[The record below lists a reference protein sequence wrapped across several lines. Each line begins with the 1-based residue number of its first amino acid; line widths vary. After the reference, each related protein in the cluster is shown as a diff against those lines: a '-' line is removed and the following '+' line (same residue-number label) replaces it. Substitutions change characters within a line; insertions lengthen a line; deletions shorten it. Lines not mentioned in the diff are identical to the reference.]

1 MEAKVIIVTEVKSN
15 KSEKN
20 VWMVAITGEEQGQAY
35 CKSPYK
41 AMRFAFLL
49 KKQTGFR
56 IEDASLKALS
66 EEIAKEKAASAES
79 EVEKPAEQEV
89 QTEEKPKKQR
99 KPRKKAEPKV
109 VTMVPEVPNDLIA
122 FL

>member
-15 KSEKN
+15 KSENN

-49 KKQTGFR
+49 KKQTGLS

-66 EEIAKEKAASAES
+66 EKIALAKAASNEEES
-79 EVEKPAEQEV
+79 KA
-89 QTEEKPKKQR
+89 EEKPLYTR
-99 KPRKKAEPKV
+99 KSEDDSEAYAEV
-109 VTMVPEVPNDLIA
+109 AEQNGLIA

>member
-15 KSEKN
+15 KSENN

-49 KKQTGFR
+49 KKQTGFH

-66 EEIAKEKAASAES
+66 EEIAKQKVES
-79 EVEKPAEQEV
+79 EAEKPAEQEA
-89 QTEEKPKKQR
+89 QTEVKPKKQR
-99 KPRKKAEPKV
+99 KPRAKKAEAESQALAQVAEQKG
-109 VTMVPEVPNDLIA
+109 LIA

>member
-15 KSEKN
+15 KSENN

-109 VTMVPEVPNDLIA
+109 VSMNSEAQQDLIA

>member
-15 KSEKN
+15 KSENK

-49 KKQTGFR
+49 KKQTGLS
-56 IEDASLKALS
+56 IEDATLKALS
-66 EEIAKEKAASAES
+66 EKIALAKAASNEEES
-79 EVEKPAEQEV
+79 KA
-89 QTEEKPKKQR
+89 EEKPLYTR
-99 KPRKKAEPKV
+99 NSEADSEAYAEV
-109 VTMVPEVPNDLIA
+109 AEQNGLIA

>member
-15 KSEKN
+15 KSENN

-49 KKQTGFR
+49 KKQTGLS

-66 EEIAKEKAASAES
+66 EKIALAKAAVNEEES
-79 EVEKPAEQEV
+79 KA
-89 QTEEKPKKQR
+89 EEKPLYTR
-99 KPRKKAEPKV
+99 KSEADSEAYAEV
-109 VTMVPEVPNDLIA
+109 AEQNGLIA

>member
-1 MEAKVIIVTEVKSN
+1 MEAKVILISVVKSN
-15 KSEKN
+15 KSENN
-20 VWMVAITGEEQGQAY
+20 VWMVAITGEEQGKAY

-49 KKQTGFR
+49 KKQTGYS

-66 EEIAKEKAASAES
+66 EEIAKVKAASAES
-79 EVEKPAEQEV
+79 ESEKPAEQEV
-89 QTEEKPKKQR
+89 QPEEKPKKQR

-109 VTMVPEVPNDLIA
+109 VSMSPEAQQDLIA

>member
-15 KSEKN
+15 KSENN

-41 AMRFAFLL
+41 AMRFTFLL